1 MEQFYSMEKHKA
13 SIKRHVIM
21 LYNKNKWVHID
32 ENDNVMAFNKFLLM
46 CAVQDI
52 EDHALIRYVKEGFK
66 SNSVELQVNLN

>member
-1 MEQFYSMEKHKA
+1 M
-13 SIKRHVIM
+13 
-21 LYNKNKWVHID
+21 HID